1 MLDGSSDRSVSNS
14 MRDVHGGLVIQMRD
28 QFGEIHL
35 HQQRPDETVP
45 LPPVHEWPRCGDTAP
60 ETVGVHPT
68 RQGEGL
74 PPLPPYVLRETDREL
89 RARVRDAKRGG
100 FVLVTGPSS
109 VGKTRAAFEA
119 VRAELPRHTF
129 LAPAED
135 ADLSG
140 LPALA
145 GSRRLRPGL
154 VLWLDDLNRYLSRDS
169 VNLSLLNRL
178 IEARVTVV
186 ATINNKALKAQFDRV
201 DGTSDTVR
209 LLRAA
214 DPLPIGQVWTAD
226 EVDRISEAKDE
237 RLEAALT
244 AQEGSARV
252 AEYLVAGPQVLRDW
266 RVAREP
272 GDDGHPRGYALVA
285 AALDLRKTGL
295 WRPLSGELLEELHHL
310 YLREDA
316 ESEPLEEAWRWVSEL
331 RYGVARLLV
340 PDDTGPGLWDP
351 YYYLLETAHRFDEE
365 EIPEQVWEAA
375 EGRLREVTD
384 RISYGM
390 RAVAHD
396 RKEYCV
402 RALRPLP
409 VDELV
414 RAAFIAG
421 RRGYDG
427 MTEVAFGLAL
437 DLDVGAAYYHFVLHQ
452 LDDGPTD
459 ERIDLL
465 RTSAEHGNLDGMT
478 MLAFYLLLRG
488 RYEEARPWSREA
500 AEGGAP
506 TAMTLAAL
514 CADQEGDH
522 EEAGKWYRAAAEA
535 GGASQMHELGL
546 HLLRHADREEA
557 MGRLREASE
566 NGHTLATWAL
576 AELLLQ
582 DGDHDGAERLRQSV
596 PEADRPELIVGI
608 AEVLGPI
615 MYSHERWDDAERL
628 WRAAVEAAPDQPGPR
643 VDLGR
648 FLHERERYQEAIA
661 ELRGPAMKGDEDA
674 MLFLSSCLEH
684 TGSRFMGRGW
694 SDLWFRSR
702 YKRYHRRVRL
712 HVLCACAAFLVPEAM
727 LLGALTSQDTDP
739 VRTPLLVAGLAVF
752 LVVLTVPYLFRRGGF
767 FLPRPVA
774 TLAAV
779 GTSIVGLAPALIL
792 GPEAGAWLLLAVPVV
807 PFALRAMSEHLIVDL
822 GPVDD
827 EEEGEKERD
836 ASPSE

>member
-68 RQGEGL
+68 RQSEGL

-129 LAPAED
+129 LAPAEN

-145 GSRRLRPGL
+145 GTRRLRSGL

-226 EVDRISEAKDE
+226 EVDRVSEAKDE

-244 AQEGSARV
+244 AQEGSPRV

-295 WRPLSGELLEELHHL
+295 WRPLSRELLEELHHL
-310 YLREDA
+310 YLREDTDP
-316 ESEPLEEAWRWVSEL
+316 EPLEEAWRWVSEL

-414 RAAFIAG
+414 RAAVIAG
-421 RRGYDG
+421 RRGHTD
-427 MTEVAFGLAL
+427 MTRLAFDLAL
-437 DLDVGAAYYHFVLHQ
+437 DIDAGTAHYYVALHYW
-452 LDDGPTD
+452 DEGPTD
-459 ERIDLL
+459 ENIGIL
-465 RTSAEHGNLDGMT
+465 RRSAEHGNLDGMS
-478 MLAFYLLLRG
+478 MLALYLFLRK
-488 RYEEARPWSREA
+488 RYEEARPWFLRA
-500 AEGGAP
+500 AEGGDDR
-506 TAMTLAAL
+506 AMTLAAL
-514 CADQEGDH
+514 YAEREKDPD
-522 EEAGKWYRAAAEA
+522 EAEKWYRAAAEA
-535 GGASQMHELGL
+535 GGAWQMHELGI
-546 HLLRHADREEA
+546 HLLRHGDRGEA
-557 MGRLREASE
+557 VGRLGEASA
-566 NGHTLATWAL
+566 NGYALATWAL
-576 AELLLQ
+576 AELMFQ
-582 DGDHDGAERLRQSV
+582 DGDHDEAERLRQSV
-596 PEADRPELIVGI
+596 PETERAELIVEI

-615 MYSHERWDDAERL
+615 MYFHERWDDAERL
-628 WRAAVEAAPDQPGPR
+628 WRAAAEATPDQPGPR
-643 VDLGR
+643 VSLGW
-648 FLHERERYQEAIA
+648 FLHMRERHQEAIA
-661 ELRGPAMKGDEDA
+661 EVRGLALKGDEEA
-674 MLFLSSCLEH
+674 MLLLSSCLEH
-684 TGSRFMGRGW
+684 TDSRFMGRGW
-694 SDLWFRSR
+694 SNLWFRSR
-702 YKRYHRRVRL
+702 YKRYYRRVRL
-712 HVLCACAAFLVPEAM
+712 HVICACAAFLVPEAM
-727 LLGALTSQDTDP
+727 LLGALTSQDTNP
-739 VRTPLLVAGLAVF
+739 ARTPLLVAGLAVF
-752 LVVLTVPYLFRRGGF
+752 LVVLTVPYLLRRGGF

-779 GTSIVGLAPALIL
+779 GTSIVCLAPALIL
-792 GPEAGAWLLLAVPVV
+792 GPEAGAWLLLAVPVI
-807 PFALRAMSEHLIVDL
+807 PFGLRAMSEHLIVDL
-822 GPVDD
+822 GPVDG
-827 EEEGEKERD
+827 EEEEEKEKD
-836 ASPSE
+836 TSPSE